1 MAQILA
7 FSGSLSKNSLNQK
20 LVAQTAGYVG
30 AHGCEANVIS
40 LRDFDLPLM
49 NTDIEAE
56 SGLPRDALRL
66 KDLMKAHDGFLIGCP
81 EYNSSIT
88 PALKN
93 ALDWASRKQGDE
105 KPLVAYRGKVA
116 GLLAASPGGLGG
128 LRGLVTVRSIL
139 GNIGVIVVPDQV
151 AVGGASGAF
160 NDDGTLKDEA
170 TAKRVAK
177 VARSVVATA
186 GALATSRS

>member
-93 ALDWASRKQGDE
+93 AIDWASRPREGE
-105 KPLVAYRGKVA
+105 KPLECFAGKVC
-116 GLLAASPGGLGG
+116 GLIATSPGALGG
-128 LRGLVTVRSIL
+128 IRGMDHVREIL
-139 GNIGVIVVPDQV
+139 SNIQVHVVPGQV
-151 AVGGASGAF
+151 AVPMAPFDESGVIT
-160 NDDGTLKDEA
+160 NEGV
-170 TAKRVAK
+170 VAK
-177 VARSVVATA
+177 LD
-186 GALATSRS
+186 ALAARMVRTCRALETD